1 MIWIRHRSAGSG
13 LEEPLRRPR
22 ASGIGHRAFMIHLAP
37 LAGRGRRRSRR
48 KRGAALRSWGWAE
61 SHVAIASAK
70 CRFSPSRGFLADCA
84 PFPSPGAF
92 GADLSPQAGRGEDLT
107 ASPRSEVRG
116 PVRGLLSDRRWVQK
130 TSARPPNASSL
141 LSVTVTVPAWEEA
154 ANMRRALRRRR
165 RSLEAV
171 AGDRGKS
178 TWRPATVP
186 NLTTDGG
193 PTLAFSTPAPRFR
206 VALRTRRWVQLV
218 ARASWRANGC
228 RASNAS
234 TATRSTAM
242 STGVTLPA
250 TVVVDFW

>member
-13 LEEPLRRPR
+13 LEE
-22 ASGIGHRAFMIHLAP
+22 ASGIGHRPFLIH
-37 LAGRGRRRSRR
+37 
-48 KRGAALRSWGWAE
+48 
-61 SHVAIASAK
+61 
-70 CRFSPSRGFLADCA
+70 
-84 PFPSPGAF
+84 
-92 GADLSPQAGRGEDLT
+92 LSPQAGRGEDLS
-107 ASPRSEVRG
+107 ARSGSPRSEVRG
-116 PVRGLLSDRRWVQK
+116 LLSERHWVQN

-141 LSVTVTVPAWEEA
+141 LSDTVTVPAWEDA
-154 ANMRRALRRRR
+154 ANIRRALRRRR

-178 TWRPATVP
+178 TWRPTTVP

-206 VALRTRRWVQLV
+206 VALRTRRWAQLV

-228 RASNAS
+228 KASSAS

-250 TVVVDFW
+250 TVVVGNVTPV